1 MYCNCTVHPLY
12 STSVKCGPNTTSAFP
27 QWVPLTNAWGST
39 GPGLFPPANQQ
50 RPSSEDLASLPRTE
64 PVKQVTRRLYATLP
78 IASPAHHQ
86 YSAQCVSKGTT
97 KYSRCCSAVMASELE
112 LGVTSCYSLA
122 QMKTCRAP
130 LLDVTVH
137 TSTATGE
144 DTSKRES
151 WRYKYAYEYK
161 YMWVYL

>member
-39 GPGLFPPANQQ
+39 GPGLVPPANQQ

-78 IASPAHHQ
+78 IAS
-86 YSAQCVSKGTT
+86 SSVQC
-97 KYSRCCSAVMASELE
+97 AVRK
-112 LGVTSCYSLA
+112 
-122 QMKTCRAP
+122 Q
-130 LLDVTVH
+130 
-137 TSTATGE
+137 
-144 DTSKRES
+144 
-151 WRYKYAYEYK
+151 RYYE
-161 YMWVYL
+161 VL